1 MKIFRRFGSLLVA
14 AGLTLAATPA
24 NANHIPGATYT
35 GTTAMGGTVSFDV
48 STQGG
53 SIRRFAWSGV
63 PTDCGMSTGTYHRQ
77 LRWQYPHPEQP
88 KPGPRFLP
96 STRASR
102 PLLWFVSRE
111 PASEGTLG
119 TGPRQS
125 VGSGCTFSVGWTA
138 TTAAMAPPNPAG
150 DQIPPL
156 VDVRIGNRLGGDGVI
171 RVRVESPEEPC
182 SVLVGGTVS
191 ISGPGGRTFRV
202 RRAKTM
208 VQHGGSGVLRP
219 KLGPRALATVRRA
232 LRNGRRVEQKV
243 VLVAVDAADNR
254 TVERSTI
261 RLRL

>member
-63 PTDCGMSTGTYHRQ
+63 PTNCGMTTGTSTGSFVGSIPI
-77 LRWQYPHPEQP
+77 LSQP
-88 KPGPRFLP
+88 NLGHAFSQAPGRRVLF
-96 STRASR
+96 SGS
-102 PLLWFVSRE
+102 F
-111 PASEGTLG
+111 PANQQAEGTLG
-119 TGPRQS
+119 TGPRQA

-138 TTAAMAPPNPAG
+138 TTAAMAPPNPSA

-202 RRAKTM
+202 RRVKTM

-261 RLRL
+261 RLRP

>member
-24 NANHIPGATYT
+24 HANHIPGATYT

-53 SIRRFAWSGV
+53 SVRRFAWSGV
-63 PTDCGMSTGTYHRQ
+63 PTDCGASMGTTTGSFVGSIPI
-77 LRWQYPHPEQP
+77 LSD
-88 KPGPRFLP
+88 PGSGHAFSQAPGRRVVFDGSFP
-96 STRASR
+96 ASR
-102 PLLWFVSRE
+102 Q
-111 PASEGTLG
+111 ASGRLG

-125 VGSGCTFSVGWTA
+125 VGNGCTFSVAWTA
-138 TTAAMAPPNPAG
+138 TTAAIAPPNPAR
-150 DQIPPL
+150 DRISPL
-156 VDVRIGNRLGGDGVI
+156 VDVRIGKHLGGDGVI

-202 RRAKTM
+202 RRTKTM

-219 KLGPRALATVRRA
+219 KLGPRALVTVRRA
-232 LRNGRRVEQKV
+232 LANGRRVEQKV
-243 VLVAVDAADNR
+243 VLVAVDAAGNR